1 MSSDVRFLSDREA
14 ITAALH
20 RLIHAQPDEQPV
32 YLGVAFW
39 GDGAE
44 QVLIP
49 SKRFRLVCNLS
60 SGGTNPAV
68 IERLSEQSG
77 VEVRQRPKL
86 HAKVVVTES
95 GALVS
100 SANVSSL
107 GLALANSTSGWIEAG
122 LELPAS
128 NPAYADVRRWAEAI
142 WASAGEVTPEL
153 LDAARERFQP
163 HLPQPSPGDT
173 EPDGETAQLMGLPDF
188 GLRYDLLFGPPSKGN
203 PKNPLKAPSDL
214 LEQLYGNCLG
224 RPLNKRDAYIPRYI
238 AHLLWTHAGNA
249 VDWRDGTFERPADV
263 VSAWRRPGV
272 RVKDEVVHD
281 FLVWLANA
289 EDVPSPIRLA
299 CRDLLDTAWNQ
310 ALLDATNASSA
321 VDVG

>member
-1 MSSDVRFLSDREA
+1 
-14 ITAALH
+14 
-20 RLIHAQPDEQPV
+20 LIHAQPDEQPV
-32 YLGVAFW
+32 YMGVAFW

-153 LDAARERFQP
+153 LRQARERFQP
-163 HLPQPSPGDT
+163 QDETVQLP
-173 EPDGETAQLMGLPDF
+173 ETPDF
-188 GLRYDLLFGPPSKGN
+188 GLTEALLFDLSGKVNANNALAS
-203 PKNPLKAPSDL
+203 PSDL
-214 LEQLYGNCLG
+214 LLSLYRKCPNCEQS
-224 RPLNKRDAYIPRYI
+224 KRNEDFAPRYV
-238 AHLLWTHAGNA
+238 AYLLWTYVGNP
-249 VDWRDGTFERPADV
+249 VSWKSGVCSMPADV
-263 VSAWRRPGV
+263 VKVWRRP
-272 RVKDEVVHD
+272 RLRFKDEKVRD
-281 FLVWLANA
+281 FVDWLAGA
-289 EDVPSPIRLA
+289 EEAPPPIRAACYNLLA
-299 CRDLLDTAWNQ
+299 FAWDQ
-310 ALLDATNASSA
+310 ALLDASERGESY
-321 VDVG
+321 DVR